1 LEKILSLADETAP
14 HFFYTRGFILHE
26 ENNVPDLIARAF
38 GHHNASRYL
47 LAKGATEYL
56 ADSQG
61 ILATV
66 AEPGIETLEP
76 IGGTGDTLTGIAA
89 ALLAAGLDLKAAA
102 VLAARAN
109 RLAGLRVGPLPPRR
123 LRKLLPKSPRPW
135 RFCDSDKSAG

>member
-66 AEPGIETLEP
+66 AKPGIETLEP

-109 RLAGLRVGPLPPRR
+109 RLAGLRVGPTPATQVKEIIAQIPQALAVLR
-123 LRKLLPKSPRPW
+123 LR
-135 RFCDSDKSAG
+135 